1 MRKIAILALLLLTA
15 AATFAAPVL
24 PEKAQQSASK
34 FLRQHRP
41 GVTLKSSPPS
51 TPKMRGSGQQTP
63 SYYIFNTEGNKGYV
77 IVSGDDRTIPILGY
91 IDKGSFDANHVPSN
105 MQAWLD
111 SYSDQIASLDAL
123 GITQSYESSFTM
135 KPTRNSIS
143 PLITSHWDQGDPYWG
158 RCPEFM
164 DIDENGD
171 TIGEYAYTGCV
182 AT

>member
-63 SYYIFNTEGNKGYV
+63 SYFIFNTEGNKGYV

-111 SYSDQIASLDAL
+111 SYCDQIASLDAL
-123 GITQSYESSFTM
+123 GITEAYESNFTM
-135 KPTRNSIS
+135 KPTRPHQHLTADYQ
-143 PLITSHWDQGDPYWG
+143 PLGPRRSLLGKVPRVHG
-158 RCPEFM
+158 RYR
-164 DIDENGD
+164 GWRHRR
-171 TIGEYAYTGCV
+171 
-182 AT
+182 